1 MGNLSYPNREF
12 FSSYNQRK
20 TKIITFSMMTQIFSK
35 YQQNNLI
42 SLQSFNECLKF
53 LISDES
59 FPIISYTHLSEKLFK
74 LLDTKK
80 TGLINCEQFTKGMCM
95 ALSCQEKRIEILF
108 EAMKINLNKNY
119 LTFDE
124 IYQFYYKTWISGL
137 NYIFGFINYYLKQE
151 FIEKKIPIPSNRDEL
166 LSIIDRHKEE
176 LKTYLIKSLYDSGI
190 NSNEPIYFNQF
201 INWIIKDNTVEINY
215 ANKLFKFATSI
226 LYFENVGL
234 NIQS

>member
-80 TGLINCEQFTKGMCM
+80 Q
-95 ALSCQEKRIEILF
+95 
-108 EAMKINLNKNY
+108 
-119 LTFDE
+119 
-124 IYQFYYKTWISGL
+124 
-137 NYIFGFINYYLKQE
+137 
-151 FIEKKIPIPSNRDEL
+151 
-166 LSIIDRHKEE
+166 
-176 LKTYLIKSLYDSGI
+176 
-190 NSNEPIYFNQF
+190 
-201 INWIIKDNTVEINY
+201 V
-215 ANKLFKFATSI
+215 
-226 LYFENVGL
+226 
-234 NIQS
+234 